1 MYRGKG
7 KKNKKGHVT
16 VGKSFQMCH
25 CYKELENEEKWKTRD
40 ILAVPTSGLKTIDAQ
55 IIDDDDDDDATSEDG
70 KRSPTPNS
78 VTKSKRPMG
87 RKLAKEAKKKDGE
100 DELTKAVVAIVD
112 ARKEAAVAREMDREK
127 DEAAEARKA
136 AVEERKLALEEKKL
150 AMEEN

>member
-1 MYRGKG
+1 MAQNMYRGKG

-55 IIDDDDDDDATSEDG
+55 IIDDDDDATSEDG

-87 RKLAKEAKKKDGE
+87 RKLAKEAKKKGGE
-100 DELTKAVVAIVD
+100 DELTKAVVAIAD
-112 ARKEAAVAREMDREK
+112 ARKEAAVARKKGSRHG
-127 DEAAEARKA
+127 AQ
-136 AVEERKLALEEKKL
+136 ERKPPWHARSRE
-150 AMEEN
+150 